1 MKDSFIRKIEGGVWS
16 PVFTLPRNE
25 KKVFAHLKQQGIP
38 AYLPLRKHVNV
49 QSVVSKEKNYSYKR
63 VLHVPMFTNY
73 LFVNVT
79 PEVLS
84 DLNWNRSVVRV
95 LKPREQQESI
105 LIEELNVIRELEAF
119 SENEEIDVTFGLKKG
134 KKVVFTEGVFKGWS
148 GVITSV
154 EPTGM
159 VYINITS
166 VAAAVEVRYP
176 AAWCL
181 VSDDPERGA
190 PPQIISQ

>member
-1 MKDSFIRKIEGGVWS
+1 MDEGFIRKIDGGVWS

-25 KKVFAHLKQQGIP
+25 KKVYTHLKQLGIP

-49 QSVVSKEKNYSYKR
+49 QSVISKGKNYSYKR
-63 VLHVPMFTNY
+63 ILHVPMFTNY

-95 LKPREQQESI
+95 LKPREQQESV
-105 LIEELNVIRELEAF
+105 LIEELKVIRELETF
-119 SENEEIDVTFGLKKG
+119 SEDEEIDVTFGLKKG
-134 KKVVFTEGVFKGWS
+134 KRVVFTEGVFKGWS

-154 EPTGM
+154 EPAGM
-159 VYINITS
+159 VYINVTS
-166 VAAAVEVRYP
+166 VEASVEVKYP

-181 VSDDPERGA
+181 VSDDLEREA
-190 PPQIISQ
+190 RPQIIP

>member
-1 MKDSFIRKIEGGVWS
+1 MEDGFIRKIDGGVWS

-25 KKVFAHLKQQGIP
+25 KKVFTHLKEQGIP

-49 QSVVSKEKNYSYKR
+49 QSVISKGKNYSYKR

-84 DLNWNRSVVRV
+84 DLNWNRSVVKV
-95 LKPREQQESI
+95 LKPSEQQESV
-105 LIEELNVIRELEAF
+105 LIEELKVIRELETF
-119 SENEEIDVTFGLKKG
+119 SEDEELDVTFGLKKG
-134 KKVVFTEGVFKGWS
+134 KRVVFTEGVFKGWS

-154 EPTGM
+154 EPAGM
-159 VYINITS
+159 VYINVTS
-166 VAAAVEVRYP
+166 VKASVEVKYP

-181 VSDDPERGA
+181 VSDDSECGA
-190 PPQIISQ
+190 CSQVISE

>member
-1 MKDSFIRKIEGGVWS
+1 MEEGFIHKIDGGVWS

-25 KKVFAHLKQQGIP
+25 KKLYAHLRQQGIP
-38 AYLPLRKHVNV
+38 AYLPLRKHVNT
-49 QSVVSKEKNYSYKR
+49 QSVISKGKSYSYKR
-63 VLHVPMFTNY
+63 VLQVPMFTNY

-95 LKPREQQESI
+95 LKPREQQESV
-105 LIEELNVIRELEAF
+105 LIEELNIIRELETF
-119 SENEEIDVTFGLKKG
+119 SEEEEIDVTFGLKKG
-134 KKVVFTEGVFKGWS
+134 KRVVFTEGPFKGWS
-148 GVITSV
+148 GVILSV
-154 EPTGM
+154 EPIGM

-166 VAAAVEVRYP
+166 VEASVEVKYP

-181 VSDDPERGA
+181 VSDDFERETSS
-190 PPQIISQ
+190 QIISK